1 MFYFL
6 FPVHISSK
14 LFGVWLEVV
23 EGSFSLSEGEEE
35 SSVSI
40 DESVVSVEDA
50 EDTGVS
56 IVESSVLLEDDGE
69 TDVSTDEPDVSAVGM
84 EDTVV
89 SLDDDVEVSTDG
101 DDDTV
106 VSTDVM
112 DDELTASKEL
122 LGKDDDELTLLPEPS
137 PLSQEQNS
145 PKSKS
150 MDANAINRRLIIV

>member
-1 MFYFL
+1 M
-6 FPVHISSK
+6 
-14 LFGVWLEVV
+14 
-23 EGSFSLSEGEEE
+23 
-35 SSVSI
+35 SI

-122 LGKDDDELTLLPEPS
+122 LGKDDDELTLLPT
-137 PLSQEQNS
+137 LSDVICS
-145 PKSKS
+145 PKRE
-150 MDANAINRRLIIV
+150 NYPLRP

>member
-1 MFYFL
+1 MFS
-6 FPVHISSK
+6 VHISSK
-14 LFGVWLEVV
+14 LFGVWLEVE

-50 EDTGVS
+50 EGTGVS
-56 IVESSVLLEDDGE
+56 TVESSVLFEDTGKAGVSTVESSVLLEDTGKAGVSTVESSVLLEDDGE
-69 TDVSTDEPDVSAVGM
+69 TD
-84 EDTVV
+84 TVV
-89 SLDDDVEVSTDG
+89 SA
-101 DDDTV
+101 
-106 VSTDVM
+106 DVM

-137 PLSQEQNS
+137 SLSQEQNR